1 MQQTNSGRKL
11 KLTLTTPSKL
21 LNYLVLW
28 LWLWTEFSSG
38 LFLFRHLWFTMHL
51 PLFHVKLSVPFS
63 KRIIFV
69 NAKAS
74 YVVQSLNLSN
84 HKAQSEV
91 WNIAGWSNGS
101 RARCEDE
108 WQPPPIRE
116 EHHTIHT
123 PGLGVTTKHWDQR
136 KLNFKQTVSE
146 FIPEM
151 WILNGLGMW
160 GAWWREECCGW
171 SAYLSPLHTFLI
183 SMRSDSRASVM
194 KVL

>member
-1 MQQTNSGRKL
+1 MDRIFLRFTFISPFMIYHAFASLPCQT
-11 KLTLTTPSKL
+11 
-21 LNYLVLW
+21 
-28 LWLWTEFSSG
+28 
-38 LFLFRHLWFTMHL
+38 FRF
-51 PLFHVKLSVPFS
+51 FVSFS
-63 KRIIFV
+63 KRIILF

-91 WNIAGWSNGS
+91 WNIAGWTNGS
-101 RARCEDE
+101 WARCENK
-108 WQPPPIRE
+108 WHPPPIRDK
-116 EHHTIHT
+116 HHT

-171 SAYLSPLHTFLI
+171 SAYLSPLFTHSSFPWDQTPG
-183 SMRSDSRASVM
+183 RV
-194 KVL
+194 